1 MKFNK
6 LFFAALSFAALT
18 MISCEKKPEPVIPTP
33 GGEEEVAPEMPAIA
47 NPGEGKTTIAIYAEV
62 CPRSCYLVGTSNSW
76 AEADDALLFEA
87 MNSAG
92 AANWYVL
99 TVDYDADFQGKV
111 LARPSDEDVPMGWS
125 YQWGKNYDPNDPG
138 ELDES
143 VENTKILGGTGEFV
157 YENQGQPKLIHV
169 ADNGVIYI
177 WVKNWAASPVIE
189 AKKLETCWCKSDLN
203 GADWTWYEM
212 TAKGDGLFELAARW
226 GGNGLNIN
234 SVASDEGSAWYPNP
248 ELVDAPAKGDSVLI
262 SFQSEKMNVGTL
274 TIKLL
279 EKGEAPVYEYVSGKI
294 FLKNFGS
301 LTNLNIYGWATNKGD
316 NNEIFGAW
324 PGTAVGGDAKDLTQI
339 FYDKAIK
346 DGEYKF
352 IINGEGGQT
361 ADPDWTVTI
370 TGENT
375 ISLMINDENQLVL
388 DN

>member
-6 LFFAALSFAALT
+6 LFFAAVAFATLA
-18 MISCEKKPEPVIPTP
+18 MVGCKGGKNEPTP
-33 GGEEEVAPEMPAIA
+33 VPTPEDEEVAPEMPAIA

-262 SFQSEKMNVGTL
+262 TFQSEKMNVGTL

-279 EKGEAPVYEYVSGKI
+279 EKGEAPQLEK
-294 FLKNFGS
+294 
-301 LTNLNIYGWATNKGD
+301 
-316 NNEIFGAW
+316 
-324 PGTAVGGDAKDLTQI
+324 
-339 FYDKAIK
+339 KAI
-346 DGEYKF
+346 
-352 IINGEGGQT
+352 
-361 ADPDWTVTI
+361 TI
-370 TGENT
+370 TGTNVPAEWEEVYLYAWNA
-375 ISLMINDENQLVL
+375 EGNQLGDWPGMKLTEANGAVSYHWDEVGVPL
-388 DN
+388 NVIFNNNKGAQTSNIEGLTADTEVNISEHMPN